1 MSLQKTSKEN
11 YLYQVIVIKIKTF
24 KTNKMGTKG
33 FFGGGFISPRQWLP
47 LINDILFCYLT

>member
-33 FFGGGFISPRQWLP
+33 FFWGGGYIPQAVTDF
-47 LINDILFCYLT
+47 D

>member
-33 FFGGGFISPRQWLP
+33 FFGGGVISLRQWLP

>member
-33 FFGGGFISPRQWLP
+33 FFLGGGVYIPQAVTTF
-47 LINDILFCYLT
+47 D